1 MTLVKWNLFHAAMA
15 FDVIIRNG
23 RWFDGTGARS
33 AIRDLGIRDGRVA
46 AVSEE
51 PLDATGCP
59 EVVDAT
65 GRWVLPGLVDIHTH
79 YDVEVLEGPGLAES
93 VRHGVT
99 TLFLGSCSLST
110 IHVGGVD
117 AGDLFGRVEA
127 IPRQH
132 VISAVEKHRTWSSA
146 EEYVAALE
154 SLPLGPNLAAFI
166 GHSDMRTATMGLDRA
181 TRREVRPSRREQARM
196 ERMLTEALDAGFV
209 GMSAQQL
216 LFDKL
221 DGDLCRSRTLPSTY
235 AKGREMRALRSILRR
250 RRRALQAGP
259 DASHP
264 HTILIQAL
272 HSIGLFG
279 KAPLRTSLLSA
290 ADLKAIPFIIHL
302 MRPLAW
308 VVNKLGADFR
318 WQHLPVPFEVYA
330 DGIDLVIF
338 EEFGSGAA
346 ALHLQ
351 EKIARDELM
360 SDPAYREQFRKD
372 YARKYDP
379 RVWQRDFFDA
389 EIVAC
394 PDESVVGKS
403 FGQVGVERGG
413 KHPVDAFLDL
423 VVEHGTDIRWRTTI
437 SNHRPQVLRKLAADP
452 GVQMGFSD
460 AGAHLRNMAFYNFGL
475 RLLKH
480 VRDAE
485 RAGTP
490 FMTVEHAVHRLT
502 GELADWYRIDAGHLR
517 VGDRADVVVVDPA
530 HLDASLE
537 DYCESPVEQY
547 GGLSRMV
554 NRNDAA
560 VPAVFIAGRRV
571 VTDGVPTP
579 LLGRERTGSFLRAE
593 QAATVP
599 AASSV
604 EAEVE
609 TAS

>member
-1 MTLVKWNLFHAAMA
+1 MA

-23 RWFDGTGARS
+23 LWFDGTGASS
-33 AIRDLGIRDGRVA
+33 AVRDLGIRDGRVA

-65 GRWVLPGLVDIHTH
+65 GQWVLPGLVDIHTH

-110 IHVGGVD
+110 VHVGGVD

-181 TRREVRPSRREQARM
+181 TRKEVRPSRREQARM
-196 ERMLTEALDAGFV
+196 ERMLTEALDAGFI

-272 HSIGLFG
+272 NSIGLFG

-302 MRPLAW
+302 MRPLAR

-403 FGQVGVERGG
+403 FGRVGVERGG
-413 KHPVDAFLDL
+413 RHPVDAFLDL

-437 SNHRPQVLRKLAADP
+437 SNHRPAVLRKLAADP

-485 RAGTP
+485 REGRA
-490 FMTVEHAVHRLT
+490 FMSVEHAVHRLT

-517 VGDRADVVVVDPA
+517 VGDRADVVVIDPA

-537 DYCESPVEQY
+537 DYCETPVEQY

-571 VTDGVPTP
+571 VTDGEPTP
-579 LLGRERTGSFLRAE
+579 LLGHERTGSFLRAD
-593 QAATVP
+593 QTATVP
-599 AASSV
+599 APQVAP
-604 EAEVE
+604 EVE